1 MSNSQCPICC
11 ENFNASTR
19 ATITCANAECNFDA
33 CKSCVRTY
41 LLNTAEDPHCMK
53 CRHGWGQQFLVEK
66 LNRSFMTKDYKEHR
80 QKLLLE
86 REISKMPETMDAADR
101 HKRSQEHL
109 EKADDI
115 SSQIKLLKEHINTLK
130 EEEWRHRNRSHRILR
145 GKDKTQEKRAFI
157 MACPGEG
164 CRGFLS
170 TQYKCEI
177 CKIKTCPKCFEI
189 MGPEGAAEEHTCLK
203 ENIQSAELIRK
214 ETKPCPSC
222 GTRISKINGC
232 DQMWCVNCHQAF
244 SWNTGEIDN
253 GTVHN
258 PHFYQYERAANN
270 GEAIRQA
277 GDVLCGGLVGW
288 GFFRNQVLQELSY
301 LSGLCDS
308 FTEKTMIFDIQ
319 KKVRSLHRFMTHIT
333 HVTID
338 SLRRKVRD
346 LGNTEKTR
354 IRYILKEIS
363 KEELS
368 TEVYKIDTNRRK
380 LTEMLH
386 IYELINVV
394 GIEMFTTFVNMP
406 HGERHPRTNVVTPEG
421 QRTYLMGLHQELEK
435 FDNLLHYCNMQ
446 FADISITYNCSVA
459 QIMKT
464 GNIYS
469 KKFKKHEV
477 QSIQM
482 WWEKKELF
490 EKEYIEKNKTSIG
503 MTRLNCAIDNVTPPN
518 EELIGSVDECLYNI
532 SSIQGFHTL
541 VEG

>member
-33 CKSCVRTY
+33 CKTCVRTY
-41 LLNTAEDPHCMK
+41 LLNTTEDPHCMK
-53 CRHGWGQQFLVEK
+53 CRHGWGQLFLVEK

-101 HKRSQEHL
+101 HKRSQDHI

-115 SSQIKLLKEHINTLK
+115 GSQIKLLKEHINTLK
-130 EEEWRHRNRSHRILR
+130 AEEWKHRNRSHRILR

-157 MACPGEG
+157 MACPAEG

-177 CKIKTCPKCFEI
+177 CKIKTCSKCFEI
-189 MGPEGAAEEHTCLK
+189 MGLEGAAEEHTCLE

-270 GEAIRQA
+270 GQAIRQA
-277 GDVLCGGLVGW
+277 GDVLCGGLIGW
-288 GFFRNQVLQELSY
+288 AFFRSQVLRHLSALEIQCESY
-301 LSGLCDS
+301 A
-308 FTEKTMIFDIQ
+308 EKPIIFDI
-319 KKVRSLHRFMTHIT
+319 KKKLTSLHRFMTHTT

-354 IRYILKEIS
+354 IKYILKDIS

-406 HGERHPRTNVVTPEG
+406 HASMEDDAVAADTSR
-421 QRTYLMGLHQELEK
+421 RTYLMGLHEELEK

-446 FADISITYNCSVA
+446 FADISITYNCSVS
-459 QIMKT
+459 QIMKM
-464 GNIYS
+464 GIIYS

-477 QSIQM
+477 HSIQK

-490 EKEYIEKNKTSIG
+490 EKEYLETNKSSMG
-503 MTRLNCAIDNVTPPN
+503 MTRLISVFDNVTPPN
-518 EELIGSVDECLYNI
+518 EELIGSVDECLYHI

>member
-1 MSNSQCPICC
+1 MSKFQCPICC

-189 MGPEGAAEEHTCLK
+189 MGPEGAVEEHTCLK

-288 GFFRNQVLQELSY
+288 GFFRNQVLQKLSY
-301 LSGLCDS
+301 ISGLCDS

-319 KKVRSLHRFMTHIT
+319 K
-333 HVTID
+333 
-338 SLRRKVRD
+338 
-346 LGNTEKTR
+346 
-354 IRYILKEIS
+354 
-363 KEELS
+363 
-368 TEVYKIDTNRRK
+368 
-380 LTEMLH
+380 
-386 IYELINVV
+386 
-394 GIEMFTTFVNMP
+394 
-406 HGERHPRTNVVTPEG
+406 
-421 QRTYLMGLHQELEK
+421 
-435 FDNLLHYCNMQ
+435 
-446 FADISITYNCSVA
+446 
-459 QIMKT
+459 
-464 GNIYS
+464 
-469 KKFKKHEV
+469 
-477 QSIQM
+477 
-482 WWEKKELF
+482 
-490 EKEYIEKNKTSIG
+490 
-503 MTRLNCAIDNVTPPN
+503 
-518 EELIGSVDECLYNI
+518 
-532 SSIQGFHTL
+532 
-541 VEG
+541 